1 MLSVFRKNQGIVVAA
16 VIAVG
21 LIVWSY
27 GCESK
32 VQSLTSKQT
41 VTRSQLTLELGEQA
55 KLLETQ
61 LDNLKAQAAERFQQL
76 DNKDAIKAKVFDA
89 VSVATT
95 SGGFN
100 ATGLL
105 TLAGSILGLGA
116 VVDNRIKDK
125 VIKNRPLP
133 TTNSTPTA

>member
-1 MLSVFRKNQGIVVAA
+1 MWKTITHNQGLITAA
-16 VIAVG
+16 VITMG
-21 LIVWSY
+21 LLVWSY

-32 VQSLTSKQT
+32 VQSLVGKQQ
-41 VTRSQLTLELGEQA
+41 VTRPQLALELNEQA
-55 KLLETQ
+55 KMIEAQ
-61 LDNLKAQAAERFQQL
+61 LDNLNKQAAERFEQL

-89 VSVATT
+89 VAIATT
-95 SGGFN
+95 TGGFN
-100 ATGLL
+100 TTGLL

-133 TTNSTPTA
+133 IIPTTTT

>member
-1 MLSVFRKNQGIVVAA
+1 MLTFMRHNQAIVTAA

-32 VQSLTSKQT
+32 VQSLTGKQT
-41 VTRSQLTLELGEQA
+41 VTRSQLTLELNEQA

-95 SGGFN
+95 TGGFN

-133 TTNSTPTA
+133 TPPTTPT

>member
-1 MLSVFRKNQGIVVAA
+1 MRHNQAIVTAA

>member
-1 MLSVFRKNQGIVVAA
+1 MWKTITHNQGLITAA
-16 VIAVG
+16 VVTLG
-21 LIVWSY
+21 LLVWSY

-32 VQSLTSKQT
+32 VQSLTGKEQ
-41 VTRSQLTLELGEQA
+41 VTRSQLTLELNEQA
-55 KLLETQ
+55 KMLETQ
-61 LDNLKAQAAERFQQL
+61 LDSLNNQAAERFEQL

-89 VSVATT
+89 VAVATNT
-95 SGGFN
+95 GSFN

-133 TTNSTPTA
+133 TIPTTTT

>member
-1 MLSVFRKNQGIVVAA
+1 MFSAISHNQGLITAAVVA
-16 VIAVG
+16 VC
-21 LIVWSY
+21 LLFWSY

-32 VQSLTSKQT
+32 VQSLVGKTQ
-41 VTRSQLTLELGEQA
+41 VTRSQLTIELNEQA

-61 LDNLKAQAAERFQQL
+61 LDTLKAQAADRFQQL

-89 VSVATT
+89 VSVATNT
-95 SGGFN
+95 GGFN
-100 ATGLL
+100 TVGLL
-105 TLAGSILGLGA
+105 TLAGSVLGLGA

-133 TTNSTPTA
+133 TPPTPPTT